1 MKIALTIRRHPVAA
15 AVSWLFLTFFV
26 LLPKGGLKMGP
37 IPLTWG
43 YVVLGVTA
51 IPLVAARL
59 LVLPL
64 RLEPLNFVATA
75 SLVPFQILFVYS
87 YLANGISEPQYAVS
101 TFTSF
106 FLVPPMFLLVYPPFL
121 RWVDPRRFARY
132 FCFCILAAAIFG
144 IFLFFLH
151 PLTGHFIEIPYLTV
165 NAADAGQLEKTKH
178 IARAGILKL
187 ISTYNN
193 GNLYGVATLILLPL
207 YFLLEKKP
215 WRRNAVRVALVL
227 TLSRTVWVG
236 LIFEQ
241 ILSLAGQM
249 PRIVR
254 EFPMLRMGP
263 VFRRAIGIAALV
275 GMVAVGLLLGSMNL
289 AFLFDPTLGGRAGEI
304 YVLSGA
310 TLLPSVPLTGF
321 SEVVYG
327 SAVSNYGILGLFAI
341 LLIFLT
347 PAVMAVSNPAIQ
359 TQPTRRAA
367 AKGLILYAMISVSDG
382 ATNLIP
388 VMVFYWFVYMTMLCG
403 LPGEGIE
410 RRAEAMEGASP
421 LLPSE
426 TDLVVS

>member
-1 MKIALTIRRHPVAA
+1 MKLSFTIRRHPVAA
-15 AVSWLFLTFFV
+15 VVTWLFLTFFV
-26 LLPKGGLKMGP
+26 LLPKGGLKIGL

-43 YVVLGVTA
+43 YVVLGLTA
-51 IPLVAARL
+51 IPLVATRL
-59 LVLPL
+59 LMLPL
-64 RLEPLNFVATA
+64 RLEPLNLVGWA

-87 YLANGISEPQYAVS
+87 YLANGIYEPQYAVS

-106 FLVPPMFLLVYPPFL
+106 FLLPPMFLLVYPPFL
-121 RWVDPRRFARY
+121 KWVDPRRFARY
-132 FCFCILAAAIFG
+132 FCFCILAAALFG

-165 NAADAGQLEKTKH
+165 NAADVGQLEKTKH
-178 IARAGILKL
+178 IARAGIMKL

-207 YFLLEKKP
+207 YLVLERRP

-236 LIFEQ
+236 LVLEQ
-241 ILSLAGQM
+241 VLSLAGQM

-254 EFPMLRMGP
+254 DLPLLRLGP
-263 VFRRAIGIAALV
+263 VVKRALGIAAMAGLV
-275 GMVAVGLLLGSMNL
+275 VGGLLAGSMNL
-289 AFLFDPTLGGRAGEI
+289 AFLFDPTLGGRSGEI

-327 SAVSNYGILGLFAI
+327 SAVTNYGILGLFAV

-347 PAVMAVSNPAIQ
+347 PAVMAISLPAIQ

-367 AKGLILYAMISVSDG
+367 AKGLVLYALISTSDG
-382 ATNLIP
+382 AVNLIP
-388 VMVFYWFVYMTMLCG
+388 VMVFYWFTYMTMLCG
-403 LPGEGIE
+403 LPGEGPKPV
-410 RRAEAMEGASP
+410 AEESAAASP

-426 TDLVVS
+426 AGLVAS